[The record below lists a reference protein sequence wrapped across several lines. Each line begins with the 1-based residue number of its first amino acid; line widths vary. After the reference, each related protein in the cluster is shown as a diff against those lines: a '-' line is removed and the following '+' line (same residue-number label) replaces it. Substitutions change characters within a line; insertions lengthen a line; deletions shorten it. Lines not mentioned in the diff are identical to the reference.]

1 MLADTMVIIGAVLI
15 TIGAGL
21 AWLPLG
27 FVVGGACLVYAGI
40 NLAGGD

>member
-1 MLADTMVIIGAVLI
+1 MVADTMVIMGAALV

-27 FVVGGACLVYAGI
+27 FIVGGLCLIYAGI
-40 NLAGGD
+40 NLAGSD